1 MLNKSLSIIIGPMYS
16 GKTSKLFEIYKC
28 NNKNN
33 YHEKQLVIDHT
44 FLKENLLQTT
54 NLYNHD
60 KKYLSCIKLNSR
72 LLKNFN
78 YNNYKHVHINEAQFF
93 PNLKEI
99 ILYLLEKYNI
109 HIYCYG
115 LDSDYKKEK
124 FGELLDLIPH
134 CDNVIKLSGRCNNPK
149 YICCNKSVFTH
160 RIDKKMSQKIL
171 LTNSTDNNYISLC
184 RTCYCIFNR

>member
-16 GKTSKLFEIYKC
+16 GKTSKLFEIY
-28 NNKNN
+28 NNINN
-33 YHEKQLVIDHT
+33 DNQLIIDYT
-44 FLKENLLQTT
+44 FIKEDLLQIT

-60 KKYLSCIKLNSR
+60 KNYLSCIKFNNI

-78 YNNYKHVHINEAQFF
+78 YYNYKYIHINEAQFF

-99 ILYLLEKYNI
+99 ILYILEKYNI

-124 FGELLDLIPH
+124 FGELIDLIPH
-134 CDNVIKLSGRCNNPK
+134 CDNIIKLSGRCNNPN
-149 YICCNKSVFTH
+149 IVCNNKSVFSH
-160 RIDKKMSQKIL
+160 RIDKTLSQKII

-184 RTCYCIFNR
+184 RICYNSFNK